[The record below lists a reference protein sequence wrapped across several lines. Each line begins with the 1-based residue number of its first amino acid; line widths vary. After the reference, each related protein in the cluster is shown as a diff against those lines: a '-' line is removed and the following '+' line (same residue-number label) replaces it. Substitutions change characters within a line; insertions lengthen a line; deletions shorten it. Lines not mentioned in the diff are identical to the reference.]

1 MDEDGMIGAHKPTIS
16 LLGNWRKG
24 LGPACRYIMHES
36 PLYSSGQAARPNA
49 PPNAVRK
56 TPDSDDGHIK
66 PLKFDGVGGLGQKRP
81 RPCENLAQTGD
92 VQGALLDLLLFLPGT
107 PLIIKMRLLRG

>member
-1 MDEDGMIGAHKPTIS
+1 MGRLYRLKGAIS
-16 LLGNWRKG
+16 GRG
-24 LGPACRYIMHES
+24 LDRATPS
-36 PLYSSGQAARPNA
+36 L
-49 PPNAVRK
+49 AVRDHE
-56 TPDSDDGHIK
+56 TCTEPG
-66 PLKFDGVGGLGQKRP
+66 GVGRAVSGTGYGTTSLGQKRY